1 MKSDSDLAQAIA
13 PDFADRYQV
22 LIANTEVER
31 RQAFRVRHQVFCE
44 QLGYDMD
51 NVDGCESDEHDINS
65 LHVVVRDRYTDA
77 GVACFRLVLPQPNA
91 RVWLPFDLYGVPHV
105 DRSLFD
111 WNKINH
117 LRSMEVSRLA
127 LNSKLLDN
135 EHASVG
141 ISTPYLAA
149 AMFYAV
155 TAVTLHMGIEYLFM
169 VIEPRLARLIARFG
183 MHLDQISP
191 KFEYYGQRATFT
203 TNAPRL
209 RQELTQLP
217 SAWRKFYDVVDMQLY
232 ADSEAQ
238 QVA

>member
-1 MKSDSDLAQAIA
+1 MKLDSALADALA
-13 PDFADRYQV
+13 PDFAERYQV
-22 LIANTEVER
+22 LIAATEEER
-31 RQAFRVRHQVFCE
+31 RETFRVRHQVFCE
-44 QLGYDMD
+44 QLGYEMD

-65 LHVVVRDRYTDA
+65 IHILIRDRSTGA
-77 GVACFRLVLPQPNA
+77 GVACFRLVLPQPNT

-111 WNKINH
+111 WNKVNH
-117 LRSMEVSRLA
+117 MRSMEVSRLA
-127 LNSKLLDN
+127 LNAKLLN
-135 EHASVG
+135 HETASVG

-155 TAVTLHMGIEYLFM
+155 TAITLHMGIEHLFM
-169 VIEPRLARLIARFG
+169 VIEPRLARLISRFG

-191 KFEYYGQRATFT
+191 KFEYYGARATFT

-209 RQELTQLP
+209 RNELTLLP
-217 SAWRKFYDVVDMQLY
+217 AAWRKFYDEVDMQLY
-232 ADSEAQ
+232 ANDQAQ